1 MCFTARARNRV
12 ASWPSRY
19 TLISPAYRIASTPST
34 RRSATSAITRGYG
47 KRRVPRSRDIIARRS
62 PSSNGV
68 QMIMD
73 RWSRKAFV
81 ALLAAATMV
90 LAPQAKT
97 ETVTVGL
104 VGAVS
109 STHWPV
115 YIGLAKGYYAAEDLT
130 PDLVFIQ
137 SSAALVQQLTG
148 GSLDLALSTGLADP
162 IRAID
167 KGSPIAIV
175 RIEMQAP
182 PYALLAKPAIKRWPE
197 LKGKTISIGGPKDI
211 TRIYLER
218 MAAPNGLKAGDY
230 DTVFAGATSARFSAL
245 QSGAVDAAILLPPF
259 NFYAES
265 AGFTNLGLTIDYAK
279 ELPFTGTV
287 VGRALASARNG
298 TAPRAANRIPAR
310 LCCRRRFRALRAAA
324 LGAREPAFG
333 RQRALS
339 CRALADL
346 RGDRGPC
353 RERGTVAA
361 HLGQRGRVRARLCDR
376 KLIGRGDRLCH
387 GRKRHHEAR
396 AAAVDLGPLRNADDR
411 TRPSVHSLAR
421 HRHLVEGVGGHFSRA
436 VSSPHQY

>member
-162 IRAID
+162 LRAID

-182 PYALLAKPAIKRWPE
+182 PDALLAKPAIKGWAD

-218 MAAPNGLKAGDY
+218 MAVPNGLKSGDY

-287 VGRALASARNG
+287 VAARWRRRARPFWTKCSGSTAKAWPGFPIPQIAPRPSRSWSRQAGSRRRMSRNPTTSCTRTSSSKKPAWSRKRRWTRCSTRSKALATS
-298 TAPRAANRIPAR
+298 
-310 LCCRRRFRALRAAA
+310 
-324 LGAREPAFG
+324 
-333 RQRALS
+333 
-339 CRALADL
+339 
-346 RGDRGPC
+346 
-353 RERGTVAA
+353 
-361 HLGQRGRVRARLCDR
+361 RVRQ
-376 KLIGRGDRLCH
+376 I
-387 GRKRHHEAR
+387 
-396 AAAVDLGPLRNADDR
+396 
-411 TRPSVHSLAR
+411 
-421 HRHLVEGVGGHFSRA
+421 
-436 VSSPHQY
+436 SSASYFRV